1 MVVITLRFGPFTTA
15 REARELKVLMHLIR
29 LSGSAKMIHLMAISH
44 ISIPLLV
51 KKEKLC
57 SKTRILEGT

>member
-1 MVVITLRFGPFTTA
+1 MEEITLRFGPFTIA
-15 REARELKVLMHLIR
+15 REARELKVQMHLIR
-29 LSGSAKMIHLMAISH
+29 LSGSVKMIHLMAISR
-44 ISIPLLV
+44 ISIPLHV